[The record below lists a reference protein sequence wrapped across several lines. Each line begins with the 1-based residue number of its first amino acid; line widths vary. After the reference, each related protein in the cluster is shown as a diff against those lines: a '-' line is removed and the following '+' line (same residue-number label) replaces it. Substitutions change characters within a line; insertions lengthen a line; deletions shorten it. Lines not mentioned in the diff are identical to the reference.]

1 MNHNG
6 SKNQYVMQQK
16 QMSNVTLTASKPG
29 QVPLQ
34 RRDRSLTDHVP
45 ASNEIS
51 SSKVAVQLDQVQN
64 SSRNPNRVRFQE
76 SLKDLQT
83 HRSLR
88 QANMSVTSGGGQSGG
103 NLSQHRELSNLNQMR
118 DQKKISKSIQRGCS
132 VGRFGS
138 QQSDK
143 AAEDAIGFNDINS
156 KNDDLYRIDDRIGEK
171 MKDIQDQLNRMNE
184 LSLERKNSTSRRRLR
199 SNSFQ
204 RPNALE
210 N

>member
-1 MNHNG
+1 
-6 SKNQYVMQQK
+6 
-16 QMSNVTLTASKPG
+16 
-29 QVPLQ
+29 
-34 RRDRSLTDHVP
+34 
-45 ASNEIS
+45 
-51 SSKVAVQLDQVQN
+51 
-64 SSRNPNRVRFQE
+64 
-76 SLKDLQT
+76 
-83 HRSLR
+83 
-88 QANMSVTSGGGQSGG
+88 MSVTSGGGQSGG
-103 NLSQHRELSNLNQMR
+103 NLSQHRELTNLNQMR

-132 VGRFGS
+132 IGRFGS

-143 AAEDAIGFNDINS
+143 AAEDVIGFNDISS

-171 MKDIQDQLNRMNE
+171 MKDIQEQLNRMNE